1 MREVALARLSPR
13 GCELM
18 ILDGTL
24 PEVIGHGKV
33 NQANAVAMT
42 CGAPGNGA
50 EGRPERRLPKSKKL
64 RVEEEP

>member
-1 MREVALARLSPR
+1 
-13 GCELM
+13 M
-18 ILDGTL
+18 ILDVIL

-50 EGRPERRLPKSKKL
+50 EARPERRLPKSKKL
-64 RVEEEP
+64 CLEEEP